1 MAYFDNIALLVSEVS
16 LGGTT
21 ATIPGKYVIKVM
33 TYYKDGENFVAF
45 GEIPIVIQKN
55 DALTLGAIKLE
66 AIEAAKDI
74 LGNNYPISV
83 IDDF

>member
-1 MAYFDNIALLVSEVS
+1 M
-16 LGGTT
+16 
-21 ATIPGKYVIKVM
+21 IPG
-33 TYYKDGENFVAF
+33 
-45 GEIPIVIQKN
+45 IQKN
-55 DALTLGAIKLE
+55 DALTLG